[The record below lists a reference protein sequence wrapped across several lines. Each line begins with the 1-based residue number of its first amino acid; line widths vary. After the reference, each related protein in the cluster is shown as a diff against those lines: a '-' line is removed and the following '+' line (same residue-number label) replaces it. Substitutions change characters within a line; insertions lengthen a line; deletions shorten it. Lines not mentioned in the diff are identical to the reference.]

1 MIAKSPQE
9 AVELL
14 DKAFNEA
21 DVETILAF
29 YDDAAVVVTEP
40 GHIARGRAELR
51 SFFEGIVSNGSS
63 VKQLKSY
70 TLEAD
75 GIALFLSRWSLGNE
89 STVRTFVATSVFRK
103 QSDGGWRALIDNAF
117 GPSVLGD

>member
-51 SFFEGIVSNGSS
+51 SSFEGIVSNGSS

-70 TLEAD
+70 TL
-75 GIALFLSRWSLGNE
+75 
-89 STVRTFVATSVFRK
+89 
-103 QSDGGWRALIDNAF
+103 
-117 GPSVLGD
+117 